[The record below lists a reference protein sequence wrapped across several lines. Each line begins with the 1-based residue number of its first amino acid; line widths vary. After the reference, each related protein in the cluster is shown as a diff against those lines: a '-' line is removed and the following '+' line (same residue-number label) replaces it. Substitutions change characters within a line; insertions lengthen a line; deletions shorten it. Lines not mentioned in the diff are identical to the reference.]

1 MKLVRRLIVGVL
13 VVVVVV
19 VGITAL
25 HVWSV
30 ARQDHRDKVDAI
42 VVLGASQFDGRPS
55 SIFAARLDHGARLLK
70 AGVAPRIITIGGSRP
85 TDRFTEAAAGKRY
98 LEKYGPPEAEILA
111 VEQGGD
117 TLESMRAL
125 APFMRQHGWRSAVLV
140 TDPWHEARSRRIAR
154 DQGIKAT
161 TSPSRSGP
169 AVATRATQA
178 RYIARE
184 TAAYLY
190 YLVFR
195 RSADF
200 EAPAT

>member
-1 MKLVRRLIVGVL
+1 MKLVRRLVAGVL
-13 VVVVVV
+13 AVVVSV
-19 VGITAL
+19 VGITAF

-70 AGVAPRIITIGGSRP
+70 AGVAPRIITVGGSQP
-85 TDRFTEAAAGKRY
+85 SDRFTEADAGKGY
-98 LEKYGPPEAEILA
+98 LEKYGIP
-111 VEQGGD
+111 VEQVFAVGKGGD
-117 TLESMRAL
+117 TLQSMRAL
-125 APFMRQHGWRSAVLV
+125 APFMREHGWRSAVLV
-140 TDPWHEARSRRIAR
+140 TDPWHEARSRRIAQ
-154 DQGIKAT
+154 DQGIQAT

-169 AVATRATQA
+169 AVASRATQA

-190 YLVFR
+190 YLIFR

>member
-1 MKLVRRLIVGVL
+1 MRRLLAGVVL
-13 VVVVVV
+13 AAVAVF
-19 VGITAL
+19 GITAF
-25 HVWSV
+25 HVWSI

-55 SIFAARLDHGARLLK
+55 SILAARLDHAARLLK
-70 AGVAPRIITIGGSRP
+70 TGVAPRIITVGGSMP

-98 LEKYGPPEAEILA
+98 LESYGLPAAKVFA
-111 VEQGGD
+111 VEKGDD

-125 APFMRQHGWRSAVLV
+125 APFMAKHGWHSAVLV
-140 TDPWHEARSRRIAR
+140 TDPWHEARTRRIAR
-154 DQGIKAT
+154 DQGIEAT

-178 RYIARE
+178 RYIGRE

-190 YLVFR
+190 YVVFR

-200 EAPAT
+200 EAPAA